1 MDPDVEFGQI
11 SSGCEVLISPKEW
24 DRSVAQ
30 LPPPPLALPSPI
42 ATVAK
47 EAMVMDMDKRQ
58 SLFGSFVNYFKATEK
73 IPQKVNNS
81 SNLYVESFDM
91 RKRNTC
97 FSIDW
102 INSKNLI
109 KLKWHCFKSP
119 QNQLNFTNFV
129 AHFREMKIMYRVS
142 QQVGNEF
149 HKIFAIE
156 ASTVLQKNVFLRLKI
171 AF

>member
-30 LPPPPLALPSPI
+30 LPLLALPSQI
-42 ATVAK
+42 ATE

-81 SNLYVESFDM
+81 SNLYIESFDM

-102 INSKNLI
+102 IN
-109 KLKWHCFKSP
+109 
-119 QNQLNFTNFV
+119 
-129 AHFREMKIMYRVS
+129 
-142 QQVGNEF
+142 
-149 HKIFAIE
+149 
-156 ASTVLQKNVFLRLKI
+156 
-171 AF
+171 

>member
-1 MDPDVEFGQI
+1 MGSFSSSTASS
-11 SSGCEVLISPKEW
+11 SSGS
-24 DRSVAQ
+24 
-30 LPPPPLALPSPI
+30 
-42 ATVAK
+42 AK
-47 EAMVMDMDKRQ
+47 SD
-58 SLFGSFVNYFKATEK
+58 S
-73 IPQKVNNS
+73 NS
-81 SNLYVESFDM
+81 SKRSDGNGYGQEAKLVWILCQLLQSYRENTTESQQFVQLVESFDM

-102 INSKNLI
+102 INSKNLV
-109 KLKWHCFKSP
+109 KLKWHCFKSQ

-142 QQVGNEF
+142 QQVWNEF

-156 ASTVLQKNVFLRLKI
+156 ASTVLQKYVFLRKKI